1 MTDDKNL
8 REIKERSR
16 LPTSQTLN
24 VDRWFNIDSLFQVST
39 TASAGETV
47 AAGREEI
54 QRTVTRTK
62 AFPRIWSI
70 VGCVTEF
77 VAGAFAVLYLIAALA
92 LGGAVLFFAFYH

>member
-8 REIKERSR
+8 REIKERWR

-24 VDRWFNIDSLFQVST
+24 MDRWFNIDSLFQVST

-47 AAGREEI
+47 AVREEI

-92 LGGAVLFFAFYH
+92 LGGAVLFFAFCH

>member
-16 LPTSQTLN
+16 LPTGQTSIMN
-24 VDRWFNIDSLFQVST
+24 RPFNIDSRHVLVT
-39 TASAGETV
+39 DSAGEIIGV
-47 AAGREEI
+47 REEI
-54 QRTVTRTK
+54 QKAVTRTK
-62 AFPRIWSI
+62 AFPRIWSL

-92 LGGAVLFFAFYH
+92 LGGAVLFFAFCH